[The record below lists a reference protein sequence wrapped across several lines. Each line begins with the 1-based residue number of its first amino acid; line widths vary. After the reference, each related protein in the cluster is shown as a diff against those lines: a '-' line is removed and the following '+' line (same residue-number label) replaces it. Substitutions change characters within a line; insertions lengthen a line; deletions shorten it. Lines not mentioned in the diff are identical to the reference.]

1 MKKCNR
7 CNVDKFDNE
16 FNKDTYTID
25 GLSSTCKVCTDIIVK
40 NIRKTCTGCNESKFI
55 FDFYKRS
62 ASKDSLS
69 YKCKSCLDDL
79 IRSSPKNRLIKD
91 HFTKD
96 KKVCNNCG
104 IEKSIFRFRLS
115 KDYKVSSRC
124 NLCRSKIAKAYY
136 QKKKSINI
144 KGDNNTVD
152 LFNSNHSVNIKGNNN
167 KVSVST
173 FGQSIDLNGT
183 MSKQMYL
190 HDSEKYK
197 ANADFLNRFETS
209 LSILDCY
216 AGDKSSYIKV
226 SESKSEWLDHKHI
239 VTSNDKNKN
248 YTNND
253 TNESSLVLLNR
264 FTKDKVRFDII
275 DLDPNRAG
283 ESTDYIREIDLAY
296 RLCNKGL
303 IVSFSGGQG
312 KHRFLKKTK
321 DDEDKSHITF
331 WTKEF
336 NITSVEEFNP
346 QNIASAMEFRYPGLT
361 LVWFQDFEGFYRMY
375 FTKVQTSSTLLNQ
388 TNYKF
393 VTNVKQPKVKETKPT
408 SKPVKQKL
416 EPAFTVWN
424 DGIKSY
430 CLKEGEPTEGLTRGF
445 VKRK

>member
-16 FNKDTYTID
+16 FNKDTYTRD
-25 GLSSTCKVCTDIIVK
+25 NLSSTCKVCTDIIAK
-40 NIRKTCTGCNESKFI
+40 GTRKTCTSCNKSKFI
-55 FDFYKRS
+55 FDFYKQSTGKFGVKAR
-62 ASKDSLS
+62 
-69 YKCKSCLDDL
+69 CKSCCHEVQASY
-79 IRSSPKNRLIKD
+79 IKNNKE
-91 HFTKD
+91 K
-96 KKVCNNCG
+96 CN
-104 IEKSIFRFRLS
+104 EYRKS
-115 KDYKVSSRC
+115 
-124 NLCRSKIAKAYY
+124 YY
-136 QKKKSINI
+136 QKKKSVNI
-144 KGDNNTVD
+144 TGDNNNVD

-416 EPAFTVWN
+416 KPAFTVWN

-430 CLKEGEPTEGLTRGF
+430 CLKEGEPAEGLTRGF

>member
-1 MKKCNR
+1 M
-7 CNVDKFDNE
+7 
-16 FNKDTYTID
+16 
-25 GLSSTCKVCTDIIVK
+25 
-40 NIRKTCTGCNESKFI
+40 KTCSKCKETKSLSE
-55 FDFYKRS
+55 FYKYIY
-62 ASKDSLS
+62 SKDGAQSICKICS
-69 YKCKSCLDDL
+69 Y
-79 IRSSPKNRLIKD
+79 N
-91 HFTKD
+91 HV
-96 KKVCNNCG
+96 KK
-104 IEKSIFRFRLS
+104 
-115 KDYKVSSRC
+115 Y
-124 NLCRSKIAKAYY
+124 AYY
-136 QKKKSINI
+136 QKKKQSVNI
-144 KGDNNTVD
+144 KGDNNNVD

-173 FGQSIDLNGT
+173 FGQSIDLDGT

-408 SKPVKQKL
+408 SKPVKQRLK
-416 EPAFTVWN
+416 PAFTVWN

-445 VKRK
+445 IKRK